1 MSDLTVLN
9 NKSIVFVGGGNMA
22 RALIDGLLEA
32 RTAQNV
38 SLTIGVS
45 DPVQENLDNFA
56 KKGIKTSL
64 PENVSELMNTADI
77 VVLAVKPQV
86 MAQACQP
93 LQPLLKD
100 KLVISIAAG
109 LGLDKLM
116 TMMGTSRIVRVMPNL
131 PATVGLGASGL
142 YATVCDDDKALAT
155 AVMAASGVAIWVDDE
170 DSLHTVT
177 AVAGS
182 APAYFFYVLENMIA
196 KAVAF
201 GLDEKSAKVL
211 AVQTMAGAAK
221 MAVTGDPAIL
231 RSQVTSK
238 GGTTHA
244 AISYF
249 EQQGVGEEIKNAMQ
263 ACYDRSVE
271 LGKNE

>member
-1 MSDLTVLN
+1 M
-9 NKSIVFVGGGNMA
+9 
-22 RALIDGLLEA
+22 EA
-32 RTAQNV
+32 RTAQNI